1 MKITDLSTPVFGG
14 GKSGGGGS
22 SSFPTIVTDSGSS
35 LPATTGFSY
44 NDTFINTTDKKLYTL
59 NSPSKYAVNT
69 SGFDF
74 LNIGATFNDTTG
86 TFSGF
91 SSGMVSI
98 VPKNTTSFT
107 LDIPFQVGN
116 LGSKMNIVQFNYQS
130 PAPLFNVRI
139 SSEGNVEAKISG
151 NTYSSISSI
160 QANGKYVL
168 KIEVT
173 GNSDTTTKNVVAKL
187 YDENN
192 NQLGDAVNSSYN
204 SASISIGVGALSDYG
219 PNIQIF
225 NGTVFGF
232 MGENSFN
239 VSGVNVIISA
249 YDWDS
254 GVALTEGQYL
264 DTTNSKLLFY
274 KDNTLTEVVDL
285 SGYKLKAET
294 VTLSGTFAN
303 IDVKGNKNYVCSEP
317 VTTVLIHSCETSFEE
332 TTIEFTTASS
342 GYVSFD
348 DIASVTWI
356 DFDPSTYVMKNNKSY
371 LIVIFNKLG
380 FVKEY

>member
-1 MKITDLSTPVFGG
+1 MGMKKGSGLNFAAGG
-14 GKSGGGGS
+14 SGGGG
-22 SSFPTIVTDSGSS
+22 SSFPTIVTNSGSS
-35 LPATTGFSY
+35 LPATTEFSY

-74 LNIGATFNDTTG
+74 LNIGATFNDITG

-91 SSGMVSI
+91 SSGTVDV
-98 VPKNTTSFT
+98 VPKNTASFT

-116 LGSKMNIVQFNYQS
+116 LGSVMNIVQFNYQS
-130 PAPLFNVRI
+130 PTPLFNVRI
-139 SSEGNVEAKISG
+139 SSAGNVEAKISG
-151 NTYSSISSI
+151 NTYSSISSV

-168 KIEVT
+168 KIEVS

-192 NQLGDAVNSSYN
+192 NQLGDTVNSSYN
-204 SASISIGVGALSDYG
+204 SASVIIGVGALSDYG

-239 VSGVNVIISA
+239 VSGVNVIINA

-254 GVALTEGQYL
+254 GVELTEGQYL

-294 VTLSGTFAN
+294 VTLSGDTPN
-303 IDVKGNKNYVCSEP
+303 IDVKGNKNYVCSDP
-317 VTTVLIHSCETSFEE
+317 VTFVLIHSCETSFEE

-342 GYVSFD
+342 GYVSFT

-371 LIVIFNKLG
+371 LIVIFNKIG

>member
-1 MKITDLSTPVFGG
+1 MSIELENINDSSSNGNKGN
-14 GKSGGGGS
+14 
-22 SSFPTIVTDSGSS
+22 SSFPTTVTSSGSS
-35 LPATTGFSY
+35 LPATTEFSY

-69 SGFDF
+69 SGFAF
-74 LNIGATFNDTTG
+74 LYIGATFNDITG
-86 TFSGF
+86 TISGF
-91 SSGMVSI
+91 SSGMI
-98 VPKNTTSFT
+98 TIEPNNTASFT

-130 PAPLFNVRI
+130 PTPLFNVRI

-151 NTYSSISSI
+151 NTYSSISSV

-168 KIEVT
+168 KIEVS
-173 GNSDTTTKNVVAKL
+173 GNSDTTTRNVVAKL

-192 NQLGDAVNSSYN
+192 NQLGGAVNSSYN
-204 SASISIGVGALSDYG
+204 SASVSIGVGALSDYG

-342 GYVSFD
+342 GNVSFT

-356 DFDPSTYVMKNNKSY
+356 DFDPSTYLMKNNKSY